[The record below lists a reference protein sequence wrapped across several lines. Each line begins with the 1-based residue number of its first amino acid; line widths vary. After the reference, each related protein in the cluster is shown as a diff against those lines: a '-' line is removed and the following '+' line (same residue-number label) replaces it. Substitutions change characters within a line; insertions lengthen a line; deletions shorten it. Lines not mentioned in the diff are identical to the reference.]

1 MEAIKHA
8 MLSPSG
14 ASRWMACLGSP
25 ALEHGLPDNGN
36 EYSAEGTC
44 AHKVAA
50 MCFAEGKPA
59 SAYIG
64 RRVDVGPHE
73 TYEFREDM
81 AAPTQL
87 YVDFVLSLPGEKFY
101 EVAVPID
108 HITGEEGAEGTADT
122 VCITEDQ
129 EELIC
134 VDLKFGVGV
143 YVAAEHNKQGLM
155 YASGAVRKYDVM
167 GSIKRVRIFIHQP
180 RINAAPSEWDCTI
193 EELRAF
199 EAQVQ
204 ERAGMAMIAF
214 RNRENWIG
222 KSESYLTVG
231 DEQCKFCKAKAT
243 CPAQAKF
250 VEETVGQSFENIPAS
265 GMTGIPSI
273 TTSGS
278 QVLCPD
284 DELASRMKACDLIEG
299 WIKAVRAEV
308 ERRLLA
314 SIPVPGYKL
323 VEGRQGNRAWTD
335 EKAVEDLLR
344 KQFRLPIEEAF
355 NLKLISPTQA
365 EKLLET
371 AHPKRWEKCQ
381 PLIGRSPGV
390 PSVAPEGDK
399 RPALSVKPVAEDF
412 EAVVEG
418 ADLV

>member
-1 MEAIKHA
+1 METKHA

-14 ASRWMACLGSP
+14 ASRWMVCSGAPS
-25 ALEHGLPDNGN
+25 LEYGLPDKSS
-36 EYSAEGTC
+36 EDSARGTC
-44 AHKVAA
+44 AHKVSA

-73 TYEFREDM
+73 TFEFSEDM

-87 YVDFVLSLPGEKFY
+87 YVDFVASLPGEKFY
-101 EVAVPID
+101 EVAVPIG
-108 HITGEEGAEGTADT
+108 HITGEEGAEGTADV

-143 YVAAEHNKQGLM
+143 YVAAEKNKQCMM
-155 YASGAVRKYDVM
+155 YALGALKKFDVM
-167 GSIKRVRIFIHQP
+167 GTFKRVRIFIHQP
-180 RINAAPSEWDCTI
+180 RINEAASEWDCTV
-193 EELRAF
+193 EELLAF
-199 EAQVQ
+199 AAEVE
-204 ERAGMAMIAF
+204 ERATMAMFAF
-214 RNRENWIG
+214 KHRVNWIG
-222 KSESYLTVG
+222 GVSTAYLTPG
-231 DEQCKFCKAKAT
+231 KEQCRFCKAEAT
-243 CPAQAKF
+243 CPAAAAYV
-250 VEETVGQSFENIPAS
+250 VEHVGQDFAEIPAS
-265 GMTGIPSI
+265 GTTGKPSI
-273 TTSGS
+273 VTSGA
-278 QVLCPD
+278 QVLCTD
-284 DELASRMKACDLIEG
+284 DQLAERMKACDLIEG

-314 SIPVPGYKL
+314 SIHVPGYKL
-323 VEGRQGNRAWTD
+323 VEGRQGNRSWTD

-365 EKLLET
+365 EKLLGS

-399 RPALSVKPVAEDF
+399 RPALSVKPVADDF
-412 EAVVEG
+412 ASQEEG